1 MKQLHNYNH
10 SFLQFNLVGNWQI
23 PSKNAINGYATAPQ
37 PKRVFGKNSWISYL
51 GYVSV
56 CCKESA
62 YFTNWGNVI
71 SSLGTDTII
80 CYYYFVQHS
89 YFEWIKR
96 LMLHV
101 IKIWTLFDFGF
112 LKLQC
117 NADDSSHCTILLFS
131 SLLYKSYIQMK

>member
-80 CYYYFVQHS
+80 CYYFQQDW
-89 YFEWIKR
+89 YFEWIKS
-96 LMLHV
+96 LMLYV
-101 IKIWTLFDFGF
+101 TKIWYHLI
-112 LKLQC
+112 LVIWNC

-131 SLLYKSYIQMK
+131 SLYKSYIQMK